1 MAIGISVSPGIIAG
15 SKCNFN
21 AFDTGVFI
29 IFYEKHHTL
38 LSNIE
43 KHHTLFSN
51 ILAEINL
58 YFLYLTL
65 FYI

>member
-29 IFYEKHHTL
+29 IFYEKIL
-38 LSNIE
+38 LNNTSE
-43 KHHTLFSN
+43 LMF
-51 ILAEINL
+51 
-58 YFLYLTL
+58 YFLN
-65 FYI
+65 

>member
-38 LSNIE
+38 LN
-43 KHHTLFSN
+43 N
-51 ILAEINL
+51 ILAELNL
-58 YFLYLTL
+58 YFLYLIL
-65 FYI
+65 FYV